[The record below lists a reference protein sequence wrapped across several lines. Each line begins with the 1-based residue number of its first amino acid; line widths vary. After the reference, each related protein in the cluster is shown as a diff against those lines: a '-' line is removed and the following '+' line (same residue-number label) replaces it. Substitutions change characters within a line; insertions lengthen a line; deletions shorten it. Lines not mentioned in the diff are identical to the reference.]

1 MRIATLLP
9 YKENFSNNNTGAVS
23 ISVNDTNQLSKF
35 RNSIKV
41 YGSTTHKSIYKNYVN
56 VKINKKFLQSTSKI
70 YVNNFLKIINVENID
85 IIEIHNRP
93 NYLEFLSKLKNIKK
107 ILFFHNNPLEMLG
120 AKSKS
125 ERIKLLEQ
133 TNQIIFNSNFIK
145 KCFFKDIEIKFF
157 KSKISVVQ
165 QSTSKTN
172 IDFKKKKK
180 IISFVG
186 KLNEAKGYDLFGEA
200 VLKIL
205 DKHKEWSAIVFGNE
219 IRQKYFFNHKRLKIF
234 TFKPNK
240 FILDKLKEISIAVIP
255 SRWDEPFG
263 RSSLEAASRG
273 CAVIK
278 SNKGGLKET
287 TKYSLN
293 LTKLTTEEL
302 YKKID
307 FLIINEDLRIKLQK
321 LNFKNFKYT
330 NEFSSKK
337 IDQIREKVFYKKII
351 SLNKNQIKSLKI
363 LHITNFNERFN
374 ARLHYN
380 TGKRL
385 NNALIRLGHNVYQ
398 LSDRDIISTN
408 RSLLDFNAEKFLNNK
423 VIEICK
429 NFKPDFILLGH
440 ADLINSETLN
450 YLKTNNK
457 NLRIAQWFLDPLSKF
472 GPDYLNNKKRILKN
486 IDFIDST
493 FITTEPS
500 VLDFKINN
508 CYFIPNPVDKS
519 FETLQNF
526 KCTGTKDLFFAMSHG
541 VHRGNLKKGKSDDRK
556 YLLNKLSSKK
566 GIICDFYGVNK
577 TQPIWAEDFLIRIAQ
592 SNMGLNLSRGKP
604 IKYYSSDR
612 IAQLMGN
619 GLLTFIHKDYHY
631 SDFFTDK
638 EIVTYKNYNDLVKKI
653 LYFKK
658 KPALRK
664 LIAKNGYEKYHK
676 EFGSEKVAKFIIS
689 KITNLYSRE
698 KFYWV
703 R

>member
-1 MRIATLLP
+1 MKIAVLLP
-9 YKENFSNNNTGAVS
+9 YKENYSSIDTGAVS
-23 ISVNDTNQLSKF
+23 IFVNDVNNLSKF
-35 RNSIKV
+35 KKNITI
-41 YGSTTHKSIYKNYVN
+41 YGSTTYEALSKNYKNLSFE
-56 VKINKKFLQSTSKI
+56 KKLLQSSSKI
-70 YVNNFLKIINVENID
+70 YVKEFLNSIKKD
-85 IIEIHNRP
+85 KFDLLEIHNRP
-93 NYLEFLSKLKNIKK
+93 HYLKYLSKLKETKK
-107 ILFFHNNPLEMLG
+107 IIFFHNNPLEMQG
-120 AKSKS
+120 STTVND
-125 ERIKLLEQ
+125 RNYLLK
-133 TNQIIFNSNFIK
+133 NSDALIFNSNWTK
-145 KCFFKDIEIKFF
+145 NKFLYNLDL
-157 KSKISVVQ
+157 KNHDKINVIP
-165 QSTSKTN
+165 QSTSKVTV
-172 IDFKKKKK
+172 DFSKKKK

-186 KLNEAKGYDLFGEA
+186 KLNSAKGFDIFGESILNILNKYDDWSGIIIGSEPRQKLFYEHSN
-200 VLKIL
+200 LKIT
-205 DKHKEWSAIVFGNE
+205 G
-219 IRQKYFFNHKRLKIF
+219 
-234 TFKPNK
+234 FKNNNYV
-240 FILDKLKEISIAVIP
+240 LNKLKEVSISVTP
-255 SRWDEPFG
+255 SRWNEPFG

-273 CAVIK
+273 CAIIR
-278 SNKGGLKET
+278 SDTGGLRET
-287 TKYSLN
+287 TNHSIVLKKLSSYE
-293 LTKLTTEEL
+293 LTK
-302 YKKID
+302 KIE
-307 FLIINEDLRIKLQK
+307 FLIKNPKNLRKLQK
-321 LNFKNFKYT
+321 LNYKNFVLTNKYSCSLLD
-330 NEFSSKK
+330 NL
-337 IDQIREKVFYKKII
+337 REKLFSTKSELVKSNKII
-351 SLNKNQIKSLKI
+351 KI

-380 TGKRL
+380 TGKRI
-385 NNALIRLGHNVYQ
+385 NNGLIRLGYNVYQ

-408 RSLLDFNAEKFLNNK
+408 RSLLDFNSEKFLNNK

-526 KCTGTKDLFFAMSHG
+526 KYTGTKDLFFAMSHG

-566 GIICDFYGVNK
+566 GIICDFYGINK

-689 KITNLYSRE
+689 KITILYSRE

>member
-1 MRIATLLP
+1 MKIAVLLP
-9 YKENFSNNNTGAVS
+9 YKENYSSIDTGAVS
-23 ISVNDTNQLSKF
+23 IFVNDVNNLSKF
-35 RNSIKV
+35 KKNITI
-41 YGSTTHKSIYKNYVN
+41 YGSTTYEALSKNYKNLSFE
-56 VKINKKFLQSTSKI
+56 KKLLQSSSKI
-70 YVNNFLKIINVENID
+70 YVKEFLNSIKKD
-85 IIEIHNRP
+85 KFDLLEIHNRP
-93 NYLEFLSKLKNIKK
+93 HYLKYLSKLKETKK
-107 ILFFHNNPLEMLG
+107 IIFFHNNPLEMQG
-120 AKSKS
+120 STTVND
-125 ERIKLLEQ
+125 RNYLLK
-133 TNQIIFNSNFIK
+133 NSDALIFNSNWTK
-145 KCFFKDIEIKFF
+145 NKFLYNLDL
-157 KSKISVVQ
+157 KNHDKINVIP
-165 QSTSKTN
+165 QSTSKVKV
-172 IDFKKKKK
+172 DFSKKKK

-186 KLNEAKGYDLFGEA
+186 KLNSAKGFDIFGESILNILNKYDDWSGIIIGSEPRQKLFYEHSN
-200 VLKIL
+200 LKIT
-205 DKHKEWSAIVFGNE
+205 G
-219 IRQKYFFNHKRLKIF
+219 
-234 TFKPNK
+234 FKNNNYV
-240 FILDKLKEISIAVIP
+240 LNKLKEVSISVTP
-255 SRWDEPFG
+255 SRWNEPFG

-273 CAVIK
+273 CAIIR
-278 SNKGGLKET
+278 SDTGGLRET
-287 TKYSLN
+287 TNHSIVLKKLSSYE
-293 LTKLTTEEL
+293 LTK
-302 YKKID
+302 KIE
-307 FLIINEDLRIKLQK
+307 FLIKNPKNLRKLQK
-321 LNFKNFKYT
+321 LNYKNFVLTNKYSCSLLD
-330 NEFSSKK
+330 NL
-337 IDQIREKVFYKKII
+337 REKLFSTKSELVKSNKII
-351 SLNKNQIKSLKI
+351 KI

-380 TGKRL
+380 TGKRI
-385 NNALIRLGHNVYQ
+385 NNGLIRLGYNVYQ

-408 RSLLDFNAEKFLNNK
+408 RSLLDFNSEKFLNNK

-526 KCTGTKDLFFAMSHG
+526 KYTGTKDLFFAMSHG

-566 GIICDFYGVNK
+566 GIICDFYGINK

>member
-1 MRIATLLP
+1 MKIAVLLP
-9 YKENFSNNNTGAVS
+9 YKENYSSIDTGAVS
-23 ISVNDTNQLSKF
+23 IFVNDVNNLSKF
-35 RNSIKV
+35 KKNITI
-41 YGSTTHKSIYKNYVN
+41 YGSTTYEALSKNYKN
-56 VKINKKFLQSTSKI
+56 ISFEKKLLQSSSKI
-70 YVNNFLKIINVENID
+70 YVKEFLNSIKKD
-85 IIEIHNRP
+85 KFDLLEIHNRP
-93 NYLEFLSKLKNIKK
+93 HYLKYLSKLKETKK
-107 ILFFHNNPLEMLG
+107 IIFFHNNPLEMQG
-120 AKSKS
+120 STTVND
-125 ERIKLLEQ
+125 RNYLLK
-133 TNQIIFNSNFIK
+133 NSDALIFNSNWTK
-145 KCFFKDIEIKFF
+145 NKFLYNLDL
-157 KSKISVVQ
+157 KNHDKINVIP
-165 QSTSKTN
+165 QSTSKVTV
-172 IDFKKKKK
+172 DFSKKKK

-186 KLNEAKGYDLFGEA
+186 KLNSAKGFDIFGESILNILNKYDDWSGIIIGSEPRQKLFYEHSN
-200 VLKIL
+200 LKIT
-205 DKHKEWSAIVFGNE
+205 G
-219 IRQKYFFNHKRLKIF
+219 
-234 TFKPNK
+234 FKNNNYV
-240 FILDKLKEISIAVIP
+240 LNKLKEVSISVTP
-255 SRWDEPFG
+255 SRWNEPFG

-273 CAVIK
+273 CAIIR
-278 SNKGGLKET
+278 SDTGGLRET
-287 TKYSLN
+287 TNHSIVLKKLSSYE
-293 LTKLTTEEL
+293 LTK
-302 YKKID
+302 KIE
-307 FLIINEDLRIKLQK
+307 FLIKNPKNLRKLQK
-321 LNFKNFKYT
+321 LNYKNFVLTNKYSCSLLD
-330 NEFSSKK
+330 NL
-337 IDQIREKVFYKKII
+337 REKLFSTKSELVKSNKII
-351 SLNKNQIKSLKI
+351 KI

-380 TGKRL
+380 TGKRI
-385 NNALIRLGHNVYQ
+385 NNGLIRLGYNVYQ

-408 RSLLDFNAEKFLNNK
+408 RSLLDFNSEKFLNNK

-526 KCTGTKDLFFAMSHG
+526 KYTGTKDLFFAMSHG

-566 GIICDFYGVNK
+566 GIICDFYGINK

>member
-1 MRIATLLP
+1 MKIAVLLP
-9 YKENFSNNNTGAVS
+9 YKENYSSIDTGAVS
-23 ISVNDTNQLSKF
+23 IFVNDVNNLSKF
-35 RNSIKV
+35 KKNITI
-41 YGSTTHKSIYKNYVN
+41 YGSTTYEALSKNYKNLSFE
-56 VKINKKFLQSTSKI
+56 KKLLQSSSKI
-70 YVNNFLKIINVENID
+70 YVKEFLNSIKKD
-85 IIEIHNRP
+85 KFDLLEIHNRP
-93 NYLEFLSKLKNIKK
+93 HYLKYLSKLKETKK
-107 ILFFHNNPLEMLG
+107 IIFFHNNPLEMQG
-120 AKSKS
+120 STTVND
-125 ERIKLLEQ
+125 RNYLLK
-133 TNQIIFNSNFIK
+133 NSDALIFNSNWTK
-145 KCFFKDIEIKFF
+145 NKFLYNLDL
-157 KSKISVVQ
+157 KNHDKINVIP
-165 QSTSKTN
+165 QSTSKVTV
-172 IDFKKKKK
+172 DFSKKKK

-186 KLNEAKGYDLFGEA
+186 KLNSAKGFDIFGESILNILNKYDDWSGIIIGSEPRQKLFYEHSN
-200 VLKIL
+200 LKIT
-205 DKHKEWSAIVFGNE
+205 G
-219 IRQKYFFNHKRLKIF
+219 
-234 TFKPNK
+234 FKNNNYV
-240 FILDKLKEISIAVIP
+240 LNKLKEVSISVTP
-255 SRWDEPFG
+255 SRWNEPFG

-273 CAVIK
+273 CAIIR
-278 SNKGGLKET
+278 SDTGGLRET
-287 TKYSLN
+287 TNHSIVLKKLSSYE
-293 LTKLTTEEL
+293 LTK
-302 YKKID
+302 KIE
-307 FLIINEDLRIKLQK
+307 FLIKNPKNLRKLQK
-321 LNFKNFKYT
+321 LNYKNFVLTNKYSCSLLD
-330 NEFSSKK
+330 NL
-337 IDQIREKVFYKKII
+337 REKLFSTKSELVKSNKII
-351 SLNKNQIKSLKI
+351 KI

-380 TGKRL
+380 TGKRI
-385 NNALIRLGHNVYQ
+385 NNGLIRLGYNVYQ

-408 RSLLDFNAEKFLNNK
+408 RSLLDFNSEKFLNNK

-526 KCTGTKDLFFAMSHG
+526 KYTGTKDLFFAMSHG

-566 GIICDFYGVNK
+566 GIICDFYGINK